1 MTNDTEALYREVRG
15 AVIEGD
21 YLTQILFD
29 EIRQIDVKTG
39 KVLQQVECPN
49 VGGLFEIYSIEDG
62 YIIHGELELFR
73 YDKHLNRIWDFS
85 GRDIFA
91 TVDGRKAFWLEEDTI
106 HCRDWLG
113 WHYVLDL
120 DGKLLCEKYEKSPGS

>member
-1 MTNDTEALYREVRG
+1 MCDTEMFYCDVCDTLL
-15 AVIEGD
+15 EGEC
-21 YLTQILFD
+21 LTQIFFD
-29 EIRQIDVKTG
+29 EIRQLDIKTG
-39 KVLQQVECPN
+39 TVLRNVKCPN
-49 VGGLFEIYSIEDG
+49 IGGLIEICSVEDA

-73 YDKHLNRIWDFS
+73 YDKQLNRIWEFS

-91 TVDGRKAFWLEEDTI
+91 TIDNEKAFWLEENTI

-120 DGKLLCEKYEKSPGS
+120 DGNLIYEECEKSPPS

>member
-1 MTNDTEALYREVRG
+1 MDICSVDDA
-15 AVIEGD
+15 
-21 YLTQILFD
+21 
-29 EIRQIDVKTG
+29 
-39 KVLQQVECPN
+39 
-49 VGGLFEIYSIEDG
+49 

-73 YDKHLNRIWDFS
+73 YDKQLNRIWEFS

-91 TVDGRKAFWLEEDTI
+91 TIDDEKFFWLEGNTI

-120 DGKLLCEKYEKSPGS
+120 DGNLLSEECEKSPHS

>member
-1 MTNDTEALYREVRG
+1 MNDTEALYREVRG
-15 AVIEGD
+15 AVIVGD
-21 YLTQILFD
+21 NLTQILFD
-29 EIRQIDVKTG
+29 EIRQIDIKTG
-39 KVLQQVECPN
+39 KVLQKVECPN

-73 YDKHLNRIWDFS
+73 YDKQLNRIWDFS

-91 TVDGRKAFWLEEDTI
+91 TVDGKKAFWLEENTI

>member
-1 MTNDTEALYREVRG
+1 MCETESLFCDVRDTLQEEECL
-15 AVIEGD
+15 
-21 YLTQILFD
+21 ILIFFD
-29 EIRQIDVKTG
+29 EIQQLDVKTG
-39 KVLQQVECPN
+39 TVLRKVKCPN
-49 VGGLFEIYSIEDG
+49 MGGLIDICSVEDA

-73 YDKHLNRIWDFS
+73 YDKQLNRIWKFC

-91 TVDGRKAFWLEEDTI
+91 TIDDEKAFWLEGNII

-120 DGKLLCEKYEKSPGS
+120 DGNLLSEECEKSPDS